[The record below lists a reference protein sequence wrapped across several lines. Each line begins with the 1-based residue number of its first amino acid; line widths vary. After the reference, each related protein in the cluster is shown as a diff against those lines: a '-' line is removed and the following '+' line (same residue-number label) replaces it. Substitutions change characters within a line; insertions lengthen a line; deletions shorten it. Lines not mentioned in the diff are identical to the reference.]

1 MINRERQ
8 DDVWVKKCSPE
19 KPEPHSRGS
28 FRFDPQRRS
37 AALPL
42 VRAATLPS
50 PGPLRLATRA
60 PFEAARPREEAALPS
75 TQASHVGC
83 RPAWNPEPIKYTN
96 NFWITGSLDYWIRL
110 MEKNCRWKVPSHHK
124 NIRKKILDIH
134 KKYWITR
141 SLYYWIQNLSMYMVC
156 YWKKNYQA
164 PSKTQKVRKKTH
176 ESSFCSLGILSLV
189 KFSTITVLC
198 VRWWV
203 GKGCHAHVNL
213 PSVKL

>member
-1 MINRERQ
+1 MRGCSQCAGVYNFTSISLVDIQFQPIYHLWPWLTTMINRERQ

-60 PFEAARPREEAALPS
+60 PLEAARPREEAALPS

-110 MEKNCRWKVPSHHK
+110 MEKIVGEKSQVTT
-124 NIRKKILDIH
+124 KI
-134 KKYWITR
+134 
-141 SLYYWIQNLSMYMVC
+141 
-156 YWKKNYQA
+156 
-164 PSKTQKVRKKTH
+164 
-176 ESSFCSLGILSLV
+176 
-189 KFSTITVLC
+189 
-198 VRWWV
+198 
-203 GKGCHAHVNL
+203 
-213 PSVKL
+213 